1 VTEKFIIGMV
11 GAPFGVKGF
20 VKIRVFSGETEH
32 LLDLTEV
39 VLRQNDRERFFAVE
53 ETVPQ
58 GASLLMKFK
67 GIDSPEAAKPLSGA
81 EIVADRAHAAPLK
94 PGEFYIE
101 DLKGLEITDEAGATL
116 GTITDIIEGGSG
128 ELAELKLNTGETKLA
143 PFRSEFFGSIS
154 LENRRAVLLEKWII
168 E

>member
-1 VTEKFIIGMV
+1 VIDKFTTGMV
-11 GAPFGVKGF
+11 SAPFGVKGF

-32 LLDLTEV
+32 LLGLSEVILRHNDTEKT
-39 VLRQNDRERFFAVE
+39 FTVE
-53 ETVPQ
+53 ETTPQ
-58 GASLLMKFK
+58 GVSLLMKFK

-101 DLKGLEITDEAGATL
+101 DLKGLNVADDTGEIL
-116 GTITDIIEGGSG
+116 GSITDIIEGGGG
-128 ELAELKLNTGETKLA
+128 ELAELKLKTGETRLV
-143 PFRSEFFGSIS
+143 PFRNEFFGKIS
-154 LENRRAVLLEKWII
+154 LENNRAILLKKWIL

>member
-1 VTEKFIIGMV
+1 MTEKFTV
-11 GAPFGVKGF
+11 ATVSAPFGVKGF
-20 VKIRVFSGETEH
+20 VKIRAFSGETEH
-32 LLDLTEV
+32 LLGLTEAI
-39 VLRQNDRERFFAVE
+39 LRQNDKEKSYIVE

-67 GIDSPEAAKPLSGA
+67 GIDSPEAAKPLGGA

-101 DLKGLEITDEAGATL
+101 DLKGLEVMDKTGETL
-116 GTITDIIEGGSG
+116 GVITDIIEGGAG
-128 ELAELKLNTGETKLA
+128 ELAELKLKAGETKLV
-143 PFRSEFFGSIS
+143 PFRSEFFGGVDV
-154 LENRRAVLLEKWII
+154 ENRRAILLEKWIL